1 MYNNSS
7 IYFQD
12 KTGPIA
18 TTEKVEIV
26 KKGKR
31 KKKKKTDK
39 KPARVKELEQI
50 LSKGGKEGLLYM
62 VLQLLKD
69 KKPKEKEK
77 QVKSKVE
84 YNKEGFIVNKE
95 RKKRPKKAP
104 VFASRAAVNK
114 QRASEIAGRL
124 QETAKITKDIKKRKK
139 ILEEVDSFLLKAG
152 VLSEEEK
159 QLVKQFYGSIDD
171 LTTEL
176 LEREQKKLKLQID
189 VKETKAKE
197 KKITKAKLEEEKRLG
212 KLSDIDKQVYT
223 TDEEREK
230 LSYLYDVGNIQPD
243 ARDWLM
249 KSVDASDMKKF
260 KNKMKILDSFLEGEV
275 GSDKLSKDELVRI
288 LASSKKKPLKV
299 IIQLA
304 EKELSPEEVEELRKK
319 APSVKAEASRTV
331 QSKLIE
337 PDGSVLLNK
346 LLNSL
351 VSFRPNSSKSQRLTV
366 KDVDNSLQKYSKLL
380 SQSEEQEL
388 DAFLESI
395 KTGNH
400 SNGSRQFGI
409 TEINISP
416 DEATR
421 IKKLVEKVS
430 DRSIQAGLFNN
441 TNRKRGMS
449 ETDWD
454 KENSDISGVDPGAL
468 IQLQLGGAAPQPPQ
482 PAQPVVVGN
491 AQAGGGGVFGGLGA
505 YLPGGAQ
512 PSKSARVKLAEELTR
527 IKRAG
532 QTTYE
537 YPQDSGNFIS
547 LGEMKKIMDY
557 WRVMVEKKTAVD
569 AMGQILSDNER
580 FSTVYN
586 LYKERQASKAEA
598 AEKEKSDYEKLTDK
612 ANAEIASGID
622 KGNPPDGSSLDMLNA
637 WNTAIKDDELSKSSL
652 LSEVKSWISEYW
664 YVEDD
669 DDDEE
674 PKELSKEVKGEIKKL
689 QERIRELEDY
699 LEVNLQDLGFS
710 EEYQEKA
717 RELADLEDKIEEL
730 EGKL

>member
-12 KTGPIA
+12 KSGPIE

-69 KKPKEKEK
+69 KKPKEKE
-77 QVKSKVE
+77 VKSKVE

-114 QRASEIAGRL
+114 QRASEIASRL

-139 ILEEVDSFLLKAG
+139 ILEEVDGFLLKAG

-159 QLVKQFYGSIDD
+159 QLVNQFYGSIDD

-230 LSYLYDVGNIQPD
+230 LSYLYDIGNILPD
-243 ARDWLM
+243 ARDWIM
-249 KSVDASDMKKF
+249 KTVDASDMKKF
-260 KNKMKILDSFLEGEV
+260 KNKMKILDSFLEGEI
-275 GSDKLSKDELVRI
+275 GSEKLSKDELVRL

-304 EKELSPEEVEELRKK
+304 EKELTPEELEDLRKK
-319 APSVKAEASRTV
+319 APTVKAEAGRTV

-337 PDGSVLLNK
+337 PDGSVDLSK

-351 VSFRPNSSKSQRLTV
+351 VSFRPNSSRSMRLTV
-366 KDVDNSLQKYSKLL
+366 KDVDNSLNKYSKLL
-380 SQSEEQEL
+380 TQAEQQEL
-388 DAFLESI
+388 DDFLESI
-395 KTGNH
+395 KTGN
-400 SNGSRQFGI
+400 NDKGLRQFSNTDIKI
-409 TEINISP
+409 TPE
-416 DEATR
+416 EATR
-421 IKKLVEKVS
+421 IKKIVEKVS
-430 DRSIQAGLFNN
+430 DRYIQVSLFNN
-441 TNRKRGMS
+441 TNRKRGMGES
-449 ETDWD
+449 DWD
-454 KENSDISGVDPGAL
+454 KENADILGVDPGAL
-468 IQLQLGGAAPQPPQ
+468 IQVDLGIAPQPAQ

-491 AQAGGGGVFGGLGA
+491 AQAGGGGVFGGIAA
-505 YLPGGAQ
+505 YLPGGGGGA
-512 PSKSARVKLAEELTR
+512 PAKSARVKLAEELTR

-537 YPQDSGNFIS
+537 YPKDSGNYIS
-547 LGEMKKIMDY
+547 LGEMKKIMDF
-557 WRVMVEKKTAVD
+557 WRVMVEKKTAID
-569 AMGQILSDNER
+569 AMGQILSENER

-586 LYKERQASKAEA
+586 LYKEKQASKAQA

-622 KGNPPDGSSLDMLNA
+622 KDNPPDGSSLDMLNA
-637 WNTAIKDDELSKSSL
+637 WNAAIKEDELSKSSL
-652 LSEVKSWISEYW
+652 LSELKWWISEYW
-664 YVEDD
+664 YVDD
-669 DDDEE
+669 DDDDE
-674 PKELSKEVKGEIKKL
+674 PKELSKEVKEEIKKL
-689 QERIRELEDY
+689 QSRVKQLEDY
-699 LEVNLQDLGFS
+699 LDVNLQDYGFT
-710 EEYQEKA
+710 EEYKEKA

>member
-12 KTGPIA
+12 KSGPIA

-69 KKPKEKEK
+69 KKNKEKEK

-84 YNKEGFIVNKE
+84 YNKEGFLVNKE

-152 VLSEEEK
+152 VLSDEEK

-249 KSVDASDMKKF
+249 KTVDASDMKKF

-275 GSDKLSKDELVRI
+275 GSDKLNKDELVRL

-304 EKELSPEEVEELRKK
+304 EKELTPEEVEELRKK
-319 APSVKAEASRTV
+319 APTVKAEAGRTV

-337 PDGSVLLNK
+337 PDGSVVLNK

-351 VSFRPNSSKSQRLTV
+351 VSFRPTSSKSQRFTV
-366 KDVDNSLQKYSKLL
+366 KDVDNSLEKYSKLL
-380 SQSEEQEL
+380 SPSELQEL
-388 DAFLESI
+388 DNFLESI

-400 SNGSRQFGI
+400 SNGSRQFSN
-409 TEINISP
+409 TDVRVSP

-430 DRSIQAGLFNN
+430 DRDIQKYLWNN

-454 KENSDISGVDPGAL
+454 KENADVSGVDPGAL
-468 IQLQLGGAAPQPPQ
+468 IQVGLGTPAAAPP
-482 PAQPVVVGN
+482 QPVVVGN
-491 AQAGGGGVFGGLGA
+491 AQSGGGGVFGGLGA
-505 YLPGGAQ
+505 YLPGGGAGP

-547 LGEMKKIMDY
+547 LGEMKKIMDF

-580 FSTVYN
+580 FSTVYG
-586 LYKERQASKAEA
+586 LYKERQAQKAET

-622 KGNPPDGSSLDMLNA
+622 KDNPPDGSSLDMLNA
-637 WNTAIKDDELSKSSL
+637 WNAAIKEDELSKSSL
-652 LSEVKSWISEYW
+652 LSELKSWISEYW
-664 YVEDD
+664 FVDED

-699 LEVNLQDLGFS
+699 LEVNLQDYGFTQ
-710 EEYQEKA
+710 EYQEKA